1 MSRRRRFP
9 EAVAEAVTARAG
21 GICEALI
28 AGVCGSRA
36 EHMHH
41 RQLKSGGGKDTP
53 ANCLHI
59 CHLCHDHV
67 HKNPAEAMEN
77 GWIVSKFV
85 DDPASVP
92 VSRWGHMTLLDDD
105 GTVTLAML

>member
-21 GICEALI
+21 GNCESWI
-28 AGVCGSRA
+28 EGVCIGKT

-53 ANCLHI
+53 ANVIHI
-59 CHLCHDHV
+59 CQPCHTHI
-67 HKNPAEAMEN
+67 HAEPNFAKEH
-77 GWIVSKFV
+77 GWIVSRYV

>member
-1 MSRRRRFP
+1 MAKRMP
-9 EAVAEAVTARAG
+9 AKVANAILERAG
-21 GICEALI
+21 GQCEAWI
-28 AGVCGSRA
+28 SGVCNTRS
-36 EHMHH
+36 EHIHH
-41 RQLKSGGGKDTP
+41 RKLRSGGGLHTP
-53 ANCLHI
+53 ANGLSI

-67 HKNPAEAMEN
+67 HRNPKEAMEH
-77 GWIVSKFV
+77 GWIVSRYV